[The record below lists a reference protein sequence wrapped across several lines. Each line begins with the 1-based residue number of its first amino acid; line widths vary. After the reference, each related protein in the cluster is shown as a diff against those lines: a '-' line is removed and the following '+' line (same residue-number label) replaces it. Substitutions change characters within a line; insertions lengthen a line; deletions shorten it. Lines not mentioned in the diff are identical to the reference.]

1 MCKTVSVSVLAF
13 LAGVAV
19 GAMALNRASVA
30 QEPTPKARVQP
41 PRGDDEPRPERRR
54 IVEVAPQ
61 PPRGEGR
68 PGMGGMGGMMMGGP
82 TQITATGKFVYILRG
97 NEILQFHAE
106 SMEFIK
112 KATVPPPE
120 RRDPPPPRDGDDR
133 RDRNPPPPRDP
144 E

>member
-1 MCKTVSVSVLAF
+1 MGKTLSVSVLAF
-13 LAGVAV
+13 VAGVAI
-19 GAMALNRASVA
+19 GAIALNRATVA

-54 IVEVAPQ
+54 PIEVAPQ

-68 PGMGGMGGMMMGGP
+68 PGMGGMMMGGP
-82 TQITATGKFVYILRG
+82 AQITATGKFVYILRG
-97 NEILQFHAE
+97 NEILQFQAE
-106 SMEFIK
+106 TLDFIK

-120 RRDPPPPRDGDDR
+120 RRDPPPPRD
-133 RDRNPPPPRDP
+133 P